1 MKNLLKS
8 TAAIA
13 LLFFATTGIASEPKM
28 NLELENDSRSFVFE
42 MNSNDKES
50 KIILTDNKS
59 NTIYSENIV
68 NASYVKKFNL
78 KNIEFGTYH
87 FTVENQSKSVIYT
100 LNVHSKGVKI
110 IKTEENTIQPPIFR
124 KVGEKVY
131 VNLLNVDQDKV
142 DIEIL
147 DNHGSVFFKGSS
159 KDESVV
165 GKTFNFEKARK
176 GTYTINVNDDEKAY
190 YQSIVI
196 H

>member
-8 TAAIA
+8 TTAIA

-147 DNHGSVFFKGSS
+147 DNRGSVFFKESS
-159 KDESVV
+159 NGESVV